1 MLERQVSLEKDLIDF
16 NVKAV
21 NSGENE
27 ICEYSMAWSNEYPY
41 EIYHTTL
48 SPVSEIIPL
57 IEKCE
62 QVVPETSVPETS
74 VNEISEQNVPEEETR
89 KYNDRARQRKAR
101 LSNKVADDIYKN
113 IGKLP
118 LEEQVSVLEA
128 ALKKL
133 HLYDHIN
140 KQKIKNKRVTGRQMT
155 SFEIRKKVWTFLH
168 NRATPS
174 TITSRPSKLRVD
186 DKPKIQTN
194 LDFVDTCSVITQRNC
209 FFYESNWFVVQETLH
224 NLYNEYINNFSVQ
237 HVSFGTFYSLKPFYI
252 RHVTEKDI
260 EMCVCKKHLHAR
272 WGINGLIELAKLQG
286 IHIDFD
292 CYAGFFNFI
301 SRKCKTGECT
311 YLGAAPQIN

>member
-1 MLERQVSLEKDLIDF
+1 MERQVSLEKDLIDF

-48 SPVSEIIPL
+48 SPVSEIIPP

-62 QVVPETSVPETS
+62 QVVPETSVPEIS

-101 LSNKVADDIYKN
+101 LSNKVVDDIYKN

-118 LEEQVSVLEA
+118 LEEQESVLEA

-155 SFEIRKKVWTFLH
+155 SLEIRKKVWTFWH

-174 TITSRPSKLRVD
+174 TITSQPSKLRVD

-224 NLYNEYINNFSVQ
+224 NLYNEYINNFSDQ

-292 CYAGFFNFI
+292 C
-301 SRKCKTGECT
+301 
-311 YLGAAPQIN
+311 